1 MRLTAMIQ
9 DGEMQLMD
17 TERTITLRPRVRQE
31 PGSA

>member
-1 MRLTAMIQ
+1 MIQ